1 MDRWSGCSDC
11 RVNVTDAV
19 DEIAT
24 ENDDC
29 YRAGD
34 PPVRAVGRYE
44 PFIESFLRV
53 TWCDRLQKWGTF
65 HVRPLRLGV
74 MRENASCLEAFLNGQ
89 YKLITSLMIDVF

>member
-11 RVNVTDAV
+11 RVNVTGAV

-24 ENDDC
+24 EKDDC

-53 TWCDRLQKWGTF
+53 TRCDWLQKWGTF
-65 HVRPLRLGV
+65 HLRPLRLGW
-74 MRENASCLEAFLNGQ
+74 ENASCLEAFLNGQ